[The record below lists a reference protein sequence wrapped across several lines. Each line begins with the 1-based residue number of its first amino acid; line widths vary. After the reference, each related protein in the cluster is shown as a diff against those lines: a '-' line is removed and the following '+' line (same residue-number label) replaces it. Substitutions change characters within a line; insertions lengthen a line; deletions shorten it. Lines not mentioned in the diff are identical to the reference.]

1 MPKKL
6 LYNTCYACLRY
17 NEFYIFAA
25 KLGRI

>member
-1 MPKKL
+1 MFKKL
-6 LYNTCYACLRY
+6 LYNTCFACLWY

>member
-1 MPKKL
+1 MSKKL
-6 LYNTCYACLRY
+6 LYNTCSAGLWY